1 MNEMK
6 LKKLEIMKGKV
17 GKMTSDEALNMAI
30 HFDQIAKDVG
40 VFDMAYSMFIANRDG
55 YMSYAELLCENGE

>member
-17 GKMTSDEALNMAI
+17 GEMTSDEALNMAI